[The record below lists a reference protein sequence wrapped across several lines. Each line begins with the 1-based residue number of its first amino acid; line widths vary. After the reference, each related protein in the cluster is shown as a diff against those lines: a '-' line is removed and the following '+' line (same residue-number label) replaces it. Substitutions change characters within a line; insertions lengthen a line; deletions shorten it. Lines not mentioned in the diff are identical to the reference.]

1 MPVQARI
8 STTQMRRVVLHF
20 QPGDFDVYGGL
31 LRLLPTGC
39 LDRPGCRIS
48 QASVS
53 DVYQQL
59 AWRDEVARRRG
70 NTEYGVRSTEYGARC
85 SQFICHLGT
94 KLDSEVTP
102 VSPGRRTAFSPT
114 SFFCNKGGK
123 KRIVQS
129 ALQHRHMVKP
139 FIFASEANI
148 ELKLVGGSCWPPH
161 SPTSWS
167 RHNEASKVAMHP
179 RRFVQCTLPC
189 KAATRTVSKT

>member
-1 MPVQARI
+1 MHAGSSPHFNNTDASSRTSF
-8 STTQMRRVVLHF
+8 STGGLRRVRRAAPVATHGLSGSSGV
-20 QPGDFDVYGGL
+20 PDFPSLSVR
-31 LRLLPTGC
+31 RL
-39 LDRPGCRIS
+39 S
-48 QASVS
+48 AASMV
-53 DVYQQL
+53 
-59 AWRDEVARRRG
+59 RRG
-70 NTEYGVRSTEYGARC
+70 RTASWEHRIRSTEYGARC

-94 KLDSEVTP
+94 KW
-102 VSPGRRTAFSPT
+102 TARLHPFPQDDARHFHQQA
-114 SFFCNKGGK
+114 FFGTKGKK